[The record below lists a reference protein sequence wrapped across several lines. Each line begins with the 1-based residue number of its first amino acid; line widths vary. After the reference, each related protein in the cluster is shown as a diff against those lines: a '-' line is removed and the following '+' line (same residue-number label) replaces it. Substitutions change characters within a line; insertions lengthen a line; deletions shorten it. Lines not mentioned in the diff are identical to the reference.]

1 MLDVFSKFEAIIAEG
16 YIFAINTLID
26 SLVGVNLSQLAAIT
40 VVVVVLASHLFG
52 NLLFLDLVL
61 FLLDFPHN
69 FRGFFVS
76 TKRTFDDP
84 VIFDLMLGPLHEAL
98 QMKSIPTNSGAR
110 RSGIAFDYLHM
121 ANGA

>member
-1 MLDVFSKFEAIIAEG
+1 MFSKFEAIIAEG

-26 SLVGVNLSQLAAIT
+26 SLVGVNLSQLAAIA

-61 FLLDFPHN
+61 FLLDLPHN

-84 VIFDLMLGPLHEAL
+84 VIFDLMLVEPYH
-98 QMKSIPTNSGAR
+98 I
-110 RSGIAFDYLHM
+110 
-121 ANGA
+121 